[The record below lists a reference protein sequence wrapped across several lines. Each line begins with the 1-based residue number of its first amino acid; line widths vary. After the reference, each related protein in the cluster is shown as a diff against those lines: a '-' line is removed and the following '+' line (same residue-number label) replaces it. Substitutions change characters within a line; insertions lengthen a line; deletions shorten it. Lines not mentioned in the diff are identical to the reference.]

1 MSEPQKQPIDQFD
14 QSTRQNLWWLMIL
27 RNLIL
32 GGITCVLMLTLYA
45 LQYQLPAMPLWII
58 IATLWVINSL
68 SWLRLQKAY
77 PVNELE
83 IFLHLIIDVIGL
95 TALLYYTGGAANPVA
110 WFFLV
115 PLIITATILPQDYTW
130 YMVGLTSL
138 CYTILILYHIPL
150 PDYYDMTTETN
161 LPAPIAAMQ
170 HKYIH
175 DLYVLIMWGGY
186 LVVATF
192 VAYFVVEM
200 ARTIKERDHKLAE
213 AREQALRNE
222 RLIAMGTLAAS
233 AAHEMGTPLG
243 TMAILAGELEREYSS
258 DENPDLHQKMVI
270 LREQVDRCKTA
281 FSAMSES
288 AGELRAVSGQV
299 MNTAQYLDE
308 VTQDWHFNRKNVIF
322 HYDIK
327 GVDPAPNIIADNT
340 LTHALINVLDNAA
353 DISPKWVGFEAD
365 WDANTIK
372 LMISDHGPGFPQN
385 IVDTLGKEPTTSNKL
400 GMGVGLFLTRAI
412 IDRLG
417 GSIHLGNAEHGGACI
432 EIELPAVQVP
442 HPTEQASA
450 G

>member
-45 LQYQLPAMPLWII
+45 LQYQLPAMPLWTI

-68 SWLRLQKAY
+68 SWLRLQKSY

-322 HYDIK
+322 H
-327 GVDPAPNIIADNT
+327 
-340 LTHALINVLDNAA
+340 
-353 DISPKWVGFEAD
+353 
-365 WDANTIK
+365 
-372 LMISDHGPGFPQN
+372 
-385 IVDTLGKEPTTSNKL
+385 
-400 GMGVGLFLTRAI
+400 
-412 IDRLG
+412 
-417 GSIHLGNAEHGGACI
+417 
-432 EIELPAVQVP
+432 
-442 HPTEQASA
+442 
-450 G
+450 

>member
-1 MSEPQKQPIDQFD
+1 MNQAQQEPPD
-14 QSTRQNLWWLMIL
+14 QSIRQNLWWLMIL

-32 GGITCVLMLTLYA
+32 GGITCVLLLTLYA
-45 LQYQLPAMPLWII
+45 LQYQLPTLPLWTIIASLWII
-58 IATLWVINSL
+58 NSI
-68 SWLRLQKAY
+68 SWFRLQKSY
-77 PVNELE
+77 PVIEVEL
-83 IFLHLIIDVIGL
+83 FLHLIIDVIGI

-130 YMVGLTSL
+130 YMVGITSI
-138 CYTILILYHIPL
+138 CYTLLIVYHIPL
-150 PDYYDMTTETN
+150 PDYYDMTADSS
-161 LPAPIAAMQ
+161 LPAPMVALQ

-200 ARTIKERDHKLAE
+200 ARTIKERDQKLAK

-243 TMAILAGELEREYSS
+243 TMAILAGELEREYTS
-258 DENPDLHQKMVI
+258 DINPDLHQKMVI

-281 FSAMSES
+281 FSAMSAS

-299 MNTAQYLDE
+299 MNAVEYLDE
-308 VTQDWHFNRKNVIF
+308 MTENWQADRKKVAF
-322 HYDIK
+322 HYRLK
-327 GVDPAPNIIADNT
+327 GSEPSPNIIADHT
-340 LTHALINVLDNAA
+340 LTHALINVLNNAA
-353 DISPKWVGFEAD
+353 DISPKWVGFYAD
-365 WDANTIK
+365 WDTDTVKIA
-372 LMISDHGPGFPQN
+372 ISDHGPGFPQN
-385 IVDTLGKEPTTSNKL
+385 IVDTLGKEPTKSNKL

-412 IDRLG
+412 IERLG
-417 GSIHLGNAEHGGACI
+417 GSIHLHNASHGGACI
-432 EIELPAVQVP
+432 EIELPTVHIQ
-442 HPTEQASA
+442 HPVDEESTT
-450 G
+450 

>member
-1 MSEPQKQPIDQFD
+1 MNDVQKALPE
-14 QSTRQNLWWLMIL
+14 QSIRQNLWWLMIL

-32 GGITCVLMLTLYA
+32 GGITCVLLLTLYA
-45 LQYQLPAMPLWII
+45 LQYQLPTMPLWTI
-58 IATLWVINSL
+58 IATLWIINSI
-68 SWLRLQKAY
+68 SWFRLQKSY
-77 PVNELE
+77 PVVELE
-83 IFLHLIIDVIGL
+83 LFLHLIIDVIGI

-130 YMVGLTSL
+130 YMVGITSI
-138 CYTILILYHIPL
+138 CYTLLILYHIPL
-150 PDYYDMTTETN
+150 PDYYDMTAESN
-161 LPAPIAAMQ
+161 LPAPMVALQ

-200 ARTIKERDHKLAE
+200 SRTIKESDNKLAQ

-243 TMAILAGELEREYSS
+243 TMAILAGELEREYSL
-258 DENPDLHQKMVI
+258 DRDPDLHKKMVI

-288 AGELRAVSGQV
+288 AGELRAVSGRV
-299 MNTAQYLDE
+299 MKICDYLDG
-308 VTQDWHFNRKNVIF
+308 VTQDWQSNRKSVVF
-322 HYDIK
+322 HYQIN
-327 GVDPAPNIIADNT
+327 GTDPCPDIIADHT
-340 LTHALINVLDNAA
+340 LTHALFNVLDNAA
-353 DISPKWVGFEAD
+353 DVSPKWVGFEAKWTAD
-365 WDANTIK
+365 IVNIE
-372 LMISDHGPGFPQN
+372 ISDRGPGFPQN
-385 IVDTLGKEPTTSNKL
+385 IVDTLGNEPTKSNKL

-412 IDRLG
+412 IERLG
-417 GSIHLGNAEHGGACI
+417 GSIHLGNAQDGGACI
-432 EIELPAVQVP
+432 EIELPTVHVQQPV
-442 HPTEQASA
+442 EQMSV
-450 G
+450 

>member
-1 MSEPQKQPIDQFD
+1 MNDTLNEQAD
-14 QSTRQNLWWLMIL
+14 QSIRQNLWWLMIL

-32 GGITCVLMLTLYA
+32 GGITCVLLLTLYA
-45 LQYQLPAMPLWII
+45 LQYQLPTVPLWTIIASLWII
-58 IATLWVINSL
+58 NSI
-68 SWLRLQKAY
+68 SWFRLQKNY
-77 PVNELE
+77 PVVEVEL
-83 IFLHLIIDVIGL
+83 FLHLIIDVIGI

-130 YMVGLTSL
+130 YMVGITSI
-138 CYTILILYHIPL
+138 CYTLLILYHIPL
-150 PDYYDMTTETN
+150 PDYYDMAAEST
-161 LPAPIAAMQ
+161 LPAPMVALQ

-200 ARTIKERDHKLAE
+200 SRTIKESDHKLAL

-243 TMAILAGELEREYSS
+243 TMAILAGELEREYTL
-258 DENPDLHQKMVI
+258 DQNPDLHQKMVI
-270 LREQVDRCKTA
+270 MREQVDRCKTA

-288 AGELRAVSGQV
+288 AGELRAVSGRV
-299 MNTAQYLDE
+299 MNIKAYLDE
-308 VTQDWHFNRKNVIF
+308 VTQNWLANRKIVGF
-322 HYDIK
+322 HYQAS
-327 GVDPAPNIIADNT
+327 GSEPSPNIIADHT

-353 DISPKWVGFEAD
+353 DVSPKWIHFEAS
-365 WDANTIK
+365 WSAEQVNIE
-372 LMISDHGPGFPQN
+372 ISDRGPGFPKS
-385 IVDTLGKEPTTSNKL
+385 IVETLGNEPTKSNKL

-412 IDRLG
+412 IERLG
-417 GSIHLGNAEHGGACI
+417 GSIHLGNATDGGACI
-432 EIELPAVQVP
+432 QIELPTVHVQQPAV
-442 HPTEQASA
+442 HTSA
-450 G
+450 T

>member
-1 MSEPQKQPIDQFD
+1 MNQAHQEPAD
-14 QSTRQNLWWLMIL
+14 QSARQNLWWLMIL

-32 GGITCVLMLTLYA
+32 GGITCVLLLTLYA
-45 LQYQLPAMPLWII
+45 LQYQLPTMPLWTI
-58 IATLWVINSL
+58 IASLWVINSV
-68 SWLRLQKAY
+68 SWFRLQKSY
-77 PVNELE
+77 PVVELE
-83 IFLHLIIDVIGL
+83 LFLHLIIDVIGI

-130 YMVGLTSL
+130 YMVGITSI
-138 CYTILILYHIPL
+138 CYTLLILYHIPL
-150 PDYYDMTTETN
+150 PDYYDMTAEST
-161 LPAPIAAMQ
+161 LPAPMVALQ

-200 ARTIKERDHKLAE
+200 SRTIKESDYKLAQ

-258 DENPDLHQKMVI
+258 DRDPELHQKMVI
-270 LREQVDRCKTA
+270 MREQVDRCKTA

-288 AGELRAVSGQV
+288 AGELRAVSGRV
-299 MNTAQYLDE
+299 MKINDYLHE
-308 VTQDWHFNRKNVIF
+308 ITNNWKSNRKKVEF
-322 HYDIK
+322 HCQIK
-327 GVDPAPNIIADNT
+327 GIDPSPNIIADNT
-340 LTHALINVLDNAA
+340 LTHALFNVLDNAA
-353 DISPKWVGFEAD
+353 DISPKWVGFEANWSPD
-365 WDANTIK
+365 QVSIV
-372 LMISDHGPGFPQN
+372 ISDRGPGFPQS
-385 IVDTLGKEPTTSNKL
+385 IVDTLGHQPTKSNKM

-412 IDRLG
+412 IERLG
-417 GSIHLGNAEHGGACI
+417 GSIHLGNAQDGGACI
-432 EIELPAVQVP
+432 EIELPTVHVQQP
-442 HPTEQASA
+442 PEQTSSI
-450 G
+450 

>member
-1 MSEPQKQPIDQFD
+1 MSKSQQQSFDQVE

-32 GGITCVLMLTLYA
+32 GGITCVLLLTLYA
-45 LQYQLPAMPLWII
+45 LQYQLPAMPLWTI

-68 SWLRLQKAY
+68 SWVRLQKTY

-95 TALLYYTGGAANPVA
+95 ASLLYFTGGAANPVA

-138 CYTILILYHIPL
+138 CYTILIIYHIPL
-150 PDYYDMTTETN
+150 PDYYETATETN
-161 LPAPIAAMQ
+161 LPAPIALLQ

-200 ARTIKERDHKLAE
+200 ARTIREHDQKLAQ

-243 TMAILAGELEREYSS
+243 TMAILAGELEREYPP
-258 DENPDLHQKMVI
+258 DKNPDLHQKMVI

-288 AGELRAVSGQV
+288 AGELRAVSGSV
-299 MNTAQYLDE
+299 MNIVQFLDE
-308 VTQDWHFNRKNVIF
+308 LTQNWHSNRKNVVF
-322 HYDIK
+322 HYVIK
-327 GVDPAPNIIADNT
+327 GVEPTPNIIADNT

-353 DISPKWVGFEAD
+353 DISPKWVGLEAD
-365 WDANTIK
+365 WNTTTVK
-372 LMISDHGPGFPQN
+372 LFITDHGPGFPQN
-385 IVDTLGKEPTTSNKL
+385 IVDILGKEPTTSNKL

-412 IDRLG
+412 IERLG

-432 EIELPAVQVP
+432 EIELPTVHVQQP
-442 HPTEQASA
+442 AEQTSDT
-450 G
+450 